1 MRNRQAKTK
10 REHKTE
16 MNRPAAHARLTAKA
30 MKAPGVA
37 DIVRI
42 FGQLA
47 KVENAHNAYLGAVTP
62 TEILDST
69 DSVSHR

>member
-1 MRNRQAKTK
+1 
-10 REHKTE
+10 
-16 MNRPAAHARLTAKA
+16 